1 MLESE
6 KVVVQ
11 EFLSEMFKLSNKYDA
26 TLSISTHAR
35 HRWYVKMTISETRC
49 PIKVH
54 LEFEFDLTTISI
66 EFDRD
71 GDDVEY
77 SPANIGGHSFGDW
90 TAHLNKAQGVVLD
103 FSRDLREVGQHLMRV
118 DLEQNQI

>member
-1 MLESE
+1 MLDAEQ
-6 KVVVQ
+6 VVAK
-11 EFLSEMFKLSNKYDA
+11 EFLSEMLKLSNKYDA
-26 TLSISTHAR
+26 TLSVSTHAR
-35 HRWYVKMTISETRC
+35 HRWFVKMTISETRC

-90 TAHLNKAQGVVLD
+90 TAHLNKAQGVVFD
-103 FSRDLREVGQHLMRV
+103 FGRDLLEVEKHLMRV